1 MFGVEQEG
9 KKEEE
14 VMGKSINLDNEFI
27 DSTIPT
33 VDMS

>member
-9 KKEEE
+9 KKEE